1 MKIRL
6 LACSVVVVGFAVDS
20 STAQGKVAPLME
32 DHSAILPV
40 PGHVGVSP
48 NGWSDSYSVGNSCY
62 CETNFDHNIGVIV
75 VATPLGNLTVKE
87 VCTLLGPGPGSSG
100 RPIYN
105 DVQCG
110 NGPANDAGDE
120 TVCPGRVDHGPNGCK
135 YIGPKWNFS
144 NVKAPN
150 RLPTKAPV
158 KSPVTAPNHSP
169 TRAPFQST
177 VSPPVANPP
186 SLILTPMTLSPL
198 SPARP
203 SRSPRFC
210 RMLPKLLARIFSR
223 CRR

>member
-6 LACSVVVVGFAVDS
+6 LACTVVVGIASVVL
-20 STAQGKVAPLME
+20 AQTAPLLL
-32 DHSAILPV
+32 DNAAILNV
-40 PGHVGVSP
+40 PGRADVDP
-48 NGWSDSYSVGNSCY
+48 NSWSDSYSVGNSCY
-62 CETNFDHNIGVIV
+62 CETTYDHNIGVIV

-105 DVQCG
+105 DIQCG

-120 TVCPGRVDHGPNGCK
+120 TACPGRVDHGPNGCK

-144 NVKAPN
+144 VLKAPF
-150 RLPTKAPV
+150 RFPTKAPI
-158 KSPVTAPNHSP
+158 KSPVAAPNHSP
-169 TRAPFQST
+169 TVAPFQAT
-177 VSPPVANPP
+177 VTPPVAKPP
-186 SLILTPMTLSPL
+186 SSILAPMALSPL
-198 SPARP
+198 SPTRP

-210 RMLPKLLARIFSR
+210 RILPKLMARVFPR